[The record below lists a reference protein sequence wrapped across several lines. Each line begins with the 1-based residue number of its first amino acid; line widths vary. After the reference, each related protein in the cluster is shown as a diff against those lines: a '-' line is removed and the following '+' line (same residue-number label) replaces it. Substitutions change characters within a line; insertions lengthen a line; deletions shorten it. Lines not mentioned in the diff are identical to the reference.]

1 MKMKSGAFAGML
13 LLLMAI
19 NACKDDDPD
28 PGSAIEIS
36 FDNANPLTVDLSAYR
51 PLVTGEI
58 AGELPLKSYSAI
70 LVNQTNE
77 SILVRDFSLEGS
89 LLYRFDLV
97 LPYTLT
103 TTGLRIEAVDQ
114 KNNQKSVVLPISVK
128 SLPAA
133 DPQPITNKDAF
144 PGAEGFGR
152 YTTGGRGGKILFVEN
167 LSDDGKPGSLRWAV
181 NQSGAR
187 TILFRVSGTIEL
199 NSPLIIAQGNLTIAG
214 HSAPGDGICIS
225 KDYMQLKDGL
235 DNVIIR
241 YLRFRPAKGS
251 GEYDAAWGRNCSNIL
266 IDHCSFSWANDEV
279 ASFYDNENFTMQW
292 SIISESFYHSTH
304 PKGDHGYGGIWGG
317 MGASFHHNLIAH
329 HTSRNPRF
337 CGARYHPESSDR
349 EIVDFRNNVIY
360 NWGANSAYGGELG
373 QHNLVN
379 NYFKSGPATQS
390 AKKNRIVEIY
400 SLSAVPDSK
409 WYIEGNYVEGYP
421 AITAD
426 NWAGGV
432 QGLVDASVRASSPF
446 PEGEIM
452 TTSAQLAFDEVLNGA
467 GASKKRDQ
475 LDARITNEV
484 RTGTAAYGGAYGAGS
499 GIIDSEN
506 EVGGFPLLITY
517 GQMNDF
523 DNDGMDDDWERA
535 NGLNPN
541 DPGDHRGNTLRPD
554 YTNLEVYLNNLLE
567 N

>member
-167 LSDDGKPGSLRWAV
+167 LSDDGKPG
-181 NQSGAR
+181 
-187 TILFRVSGTIEL
+187 
-199 NSPLIIAQGNLTIAG
+199 
-214 HSAPGDGICIS
+214 
-225 KDYMQLKDGL
+225 
-235 DNVIIR
+235 
-241 YLRFRPAKGS
+241 
-251 GEYDAAWGRNCSNIL
+251 
-266 IDHCSFSWANDEV
+266 
-279 ASFYDNENFTMQW
+279 
-292 SIISESFYHSTH
+292 
-304 PKGDHGYGGIWGG
+304 
-317 MGASFHHNLIAH
+317 
-329 HTSRNPRF
+329 
-337 CGARYHPESSDR
+337 
-349 EIVDFRNNVIY
+349 
-360 NWGANSAYGGELG
+360 
-373 QHNLVN
+373 
-379 NYFKSGPATQS
+379 
-390 AKKNRIVEIY
+390 
-400 SLSAVPDSK
+400 
-409 WYIEGNYVEGYP
+409 
-421 AITAD
+421 
-426 NWAGGV
+426 
-432 QGLVDASVRASSPF
+432 
-446 PEGEIM
+446 
-452 TTSAQLAFDEVLNGA
+452 
-467 GASKKRDQ
+467 
-475 LDARITNEV
+475 
-484 RTGTAAYGGAYGAGS
+484 
-499 GIIDSEN
+499 
-506 EVGGFPLLITY
+506 
-517 GQMNDF
+517 
-523 DNDGMDDDWERA
+523 
-535 NGLNPN
+535 
-541 DPGDHRGNTLRPD
+541 
-554 YTNLEVYLNNLLE
+554 
-567 N
+567 